1 MTLPTQ
7 LTLLR
12 ILLTFLIM
20 GLVFVPGLPAK
31 AWALGLFMVAGLTDW
46 LDGFLARRLKQ
57 VSALGILL
65 DPIADKVL
73 VLGIMLAF
81 VQLML
86 IRAWML
92 LVIVLRELLITGVR
106 LYAASRHIVIPA
118 AQEGKH
124 KTISQMLTLTLI
136 LTLLVVRET
145 RQGHELAAFQQ
156 WMEPAILVSMWITVA
171 LTVISGVSFF
181 WRNRVILADELRQGD
196 RHRR

>member
-12 ILLTFLIM
+12 MVLTFLIM

-31 AWALGLFMVAGLTDW
+31 IWALGLFAIAALTDW
-46 LDGFLARRLKQ
+46 LDGLLARRLKQ

-73 VLGIMLAF
+73 VLGILLAC
-81 VQLML
+81 VQLAL
-86 IRAWML
+86 IPAWML
-92 LVIVLRELLITGVR
+92 LVIVLREFLITGVR

-124 KTISQMLTLTLI
+124 KTISQMLTITLI
-136 LTLLVVRET
+136 LALLVIRDT
-145 RQGHELAAFQQ
+145 RHGQTATFQQ
-156 WMEPAILVSMWITVA
+156 WVEPAIMVSMWITVA

-181 WRNRVILADELRQGD
+181 WRNRAVLADAGLRQSD